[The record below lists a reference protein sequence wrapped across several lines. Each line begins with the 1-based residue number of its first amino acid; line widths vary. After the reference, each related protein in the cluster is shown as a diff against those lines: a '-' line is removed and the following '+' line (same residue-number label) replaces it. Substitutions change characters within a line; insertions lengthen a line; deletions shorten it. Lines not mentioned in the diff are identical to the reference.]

1 MRPLKS
7 LTVEAIVDL
16 LATTFGDV
24 DDPRAAEQLSYPL
37 HDTLMS
43 GFAMMFFQHASL
55 LQLQRAMAK
64 KRRRSNVQ
72 TMFGVH
78 AIPSDTQRREILDGV
93 KPEALRGVVPQL
105 GGKVRRAGWGGRF
118 TTTLP
123 SGEHQG
129 TYYTVAL
136 DGSEYFRSTKIQC
149 PHCLRQTD
157 PQGRVHYSHK
167 IVGATGVRAGSP
179 QVLPL
184 DVEAV
189 RHAAAESAPQD
200 GELTAGKR
208 LITRVRQEHPQLA
221 LLMIGDDL
229 YSHVPFVEQLLHLRQ
244 PFVLVAKPAS
254 HPTLMAAVAAAEG
267 TEQSQTG
274 QWTAGSGARQRTD
287 TYRLVRQVPL
297 ALESVVRV
305 TYVEVWEHGAKGELL
320 YHNSWITDLDVD
332 AANVAVV
339 VQIGRTRWKIENEQ
353 FNVHKNH
360 GYDLTHNYGHGQQFL
375 SVNLAALML
384 LAFLVDQT
392 QQLASTLFQ
401 AVLKKEGSRKQLW
414 EHVRALF
421 YTLPFTSLEEIFN
434 ALLYGYQVQKVVI
447 LGPV

>member
-7 LTVEAIVDL
+7 LTLEAIVDL
-16 LATTFGDV
+16 LATTFGAV

-43 GFAMMFFQHASL
+43 GFAVMFFQHASL
-55 LQLQRAMAK
+55 LQFQRAMEK
-64 KRRRSNVQ
+64 KRRRCNLQ

-78 AIPSDTQRREILDGV
+78 EVPSDTQMREILDEV
-93 KPEALRGVVPQL
+93 QPESLRSVLPQL
-105 GGKVRRAGWGGRF
+105 WEKVRRAGWGPRF

-123 SGEHQG
+123 SGEHKG
-129 TYYTVAL
+129 TYYTAAL
-136 DGSEYFRSTKIQC
+136 DGSEYFRSTKVQC

-167 IVGATGVRAGSP
+167 IVGATVVRAGSH
-179 QVLPL
+179 QVVPL
-184 DVEAV
+184 DVEEV
-189 RHAAAESAPQD
+189 RNATAESTPQD
-200 GELTAGKR
+200 CELTAGKR
-208 LITRVRQEHPQLA
+208 LITRVRREHPQMA
-221 LLMIGDDL
+221 LIMIGDDL
-229 YSHVPFVEQLLHLRQ
+229 YSHVPFVEQLHAVRQ
-244 PFVLVAKPAS
+244 HYVLVAKPSS

-274 QWTAGSGARQRTD
+274 QWMEGSGARQRTY

-297 ALESVVRV
+297 ALESAVRV
-305 TYVEVWEHGAKGELL
+305 TYVEVWEHSVSGQQL

-360 GYDLTHNYGHGQQFL
+360 GYDLTHNYGHGQQTL
-375 SVNLAALML
+375 SMVFYLLNL
-384 LAFLVDQT
+384 LAYVTHVVLALGDRLYQRCRTQESRRELWNALRTLVNTFLVESWRHLLEVYLDDAD
-392 QQLASTLFQ
+392 AS
-401 AVLKKEGSRKQLW
+401 
-414 EHVRALF
+414 
-421 YTLPFTSLEEIFN
+421 P
-434 ALLYGYQVQKVVI
+434 
-447 LGPV
+447 